1 MTEQEMCKIFSDNLN
16 RIMSYNGIRQTDIV
30 NALNVAKGTV
40 SGWCSGQNIPRTD
53 TMSALINYLNVELS
67 DLLCKHTEQKEKPA
81 GQTTDEPNEKIL
93 KFVEILRELPED
105 KLDLVIE
112 MSKALRGEK

>member
-1 MTEQEMCKIFSDNLN
+1 MYKIFESLLHE
-16 RIMSYNGIRQTDIV
+16 RGVTAYK
-30 NALNVAKGTV
+30 VAKATGISTASLTDWKKGRSSPKADKLQKIADYFGV
-40 SGWCSGQNIPRTD
+40 SVD
-53 TMSALINYLNVELS
+53 YLLGNEP
-67 DLLCKHTEQKEKPA
+67 KEKPA

>member
-1 MTEQEMCKIFSDNLN
+1 MYSIFEQLLKQKGVTVYRVSKETGISQTTFIEWRQGKYTPKLDKLQKIADYF
-16 RIMSYNGIRQTDIV
+16 G
-30 NALNVAKGTV
+30 V
-40 SGWCSGQNIPRTD
+40 SVD
-53 TMSALINYLNVELS
+53 YLLGNEP
-67 DLLCKHTEQKEKPA
+67 KEKPA

>member
-1 MTEQEMCKIFSDNLN
+1 MSDLYNRIEILCNRKKVNVTTMCKESGASRASL
-16 RIMSYNGIRQTDIV
+16 TDLKV
-30 NALNVAKGTV
+30 GRKQGL
-40 SGWCSGQNIPRTD
+40 STD
-53 TMSALINYLNVELS
+53 TLSKIASYFGVSVDYLLGNEP
-67 DLLCKHTEQKEKPA
+67 KEKPA

>member
-1 MTEQEMCKIFSDNLN
+1 MCDDLGMSRSTLTELRKGRAKTLNLEKASKIADYF
-16 RIMSYNGIRQTDIV
+16 G
-30 NALNVAKGTV
+30 V
-40 SGWCSGQNIPRTD
+40 SVD
-53 TMSALINYLNVELS
+53 YLLGNES
-67 DLLCKHTEQKEKPA
+67 KEKPA